1 MARSS
6 GTVTEGDSDRP
17 VSEPEASVARKAGR
31 GGIAVLG
38 AKVFFIFSGL
48 AQQTVL
54 PRVIG
59 LAGYGAL
66 ARVLALANILNN
78 VVVASSTQGVS
89 RAVAR
94 AIGAEG
100 SAFRR
105 TLRVHVPLAFVL
117 AAAFAA
123 VSPWIARWEGAPHIV
138 RPLLLMALVAL
149 FYGLYAPI
157 IGLLN
162 GRGQFTRQA
171 ALDVV
176 FAVLRTA
183 GIIGVGWFFARD
195 GGSGVLG
202 STLGFAL
209 AAACILPTAAWFA
222 RSPSRSMPDAPR
234 DAALRPSAPE
244 ERPRDYLAQ
253 LGPLA
258 AAQFFTN
265 AVMQVDITLLG
276 HFLARGGDVKTSDE
290 WVAVYRA
297 CQLFAFLPYQLLL
310 SITQILFPML
320 ARAKAAGD
328 TDGVRRYVERG
339 ARLAGLACG
348 MLVSVIVA
356 LPTQLLAFAYTRE
369 VAERGA
375 ATLRVLALGQ
385 GAYTMLAIATTVL
398 ASLGRERLSAMI
410 TLGALGAVVVACGL
424 LAAGA
429 PFGAPQLEG
438 TALGTTIALVGTLV
452 VAAVAVHKVSG
463 GFMPKSSMARVLV
476 GLAVASAVGSL
487 LPASHGRGLT
497 VVLATIVAATYVL
510 VLIVTRELTRADA
523 AALREVRGK

>member
-1 MARSS
+1 VSQSSAR
-6 GTVTEGDSDRP
+6 
-17 VSEPEASVARKAGR
+17 VARTAGR

-48 AQQTVL
+48 AQQTLL

-94 AIGAEG
+94 SMGHEG
-100 SAFRR
+100 RAFRR
-105 TLRVHVPLAFVL
+105 TLRVHVPLAFAL
-117 AAAFAA
+117 AAGFAL
-123 VSPWIARWEGAPHIV
+123 VSPQIARWEGAPHIV

-149 FYGLYAPI
+149 FYGLYAPV

-183 GIIGVGWFFARD
+183 GFLGVGWLFVRGA
-195 GGSGVLG
+195 GAASGAGEGAGVFG
-202 STLGFAL
+202 ATLGFVI
-209 AAACILPTAAWFA
+209 AAVCILPTAAWFA
-222 RSPSRSMPDAPR
+222 RTPPKAPL
-234 DAALRPSAPE
+234 DDPPSAAIPPAATAKDE
-244 ERPRDYLAQ
+244 SARGYLAE

-276 HFLARGGDVKTSDE
+276 HFLASGGDVRVADE

-297 CQLFAFLPYQLLL
+297 CQLFAFLPYQMLL
-310 SITQILFPML
+310 SVTQVLFPML
-320 ARAKAAGD
+320 ARAKAAND
-328 TDGVRRYVERG
+328 LEGVRRYVERG
-339 ARLAGLACG
+339 ARLAAIACG
-348 MLVSVIVA
+348 LMVSVIVA
-356 LPTQLLAFAYTRE
+356 LPAQLLAFAYTRE

-375 ATLRVLALGQ
+375 PTLRILAVGQ
-385 GAYTMLAIATTVL
+385 GTYAMLAIATTVL
-398 ASLGRERLSAMI
+398 ASLGRERVSALI
-410 TLGALGAVVVACGL
+410 TLGALATVLGACAL
-424 LAAGA
+424 LASNASFGGA
-429 PFGAPQLEG
+429 ELQAC
-438 TALGTTIALVGTLV
+438 ALGTSIALLATLA
-452 VAAVAVHKVSG
+452 VAAVAVRRVSG
-463 GFMPKSSMARVLV
+463 GFLPASSAARVA
-476 GLAVASAVGSL
+476 LAVAVVGGLGSY
-487 LPASHGRGLT
+487 LPSSGGRALT
-497 VVLATIVAATYVL
+497 VVLACLVAAAYLVVL
-510 VLIVTRELTRADA
+510 VLTRELTRADVA
-523 AALREVRGK
+523 AVRAVGGR

>member
-1 MARSS
+1 
-6 GTVTEGDSDRP
+6 
-17 VSEPEASVARKAGR
+17 VARTAGR

-48 AQQTVL
+48 AQQTIL

-100 SAFRR
+100 KAFRR
-105 TLRVHVPLAFVL
+105 TLRVHVPLAFIL
-117 AAAFAA
+117 AAGFAGI
-123 VSPWIARWEGAPHIV
+123 SPWIARWEGAPHIV

-171 ALDVV
+171 GLDVA
-176 FAVLRTA
+176 FAVLRTI
-183 GIIGVGWFFARD
+183 GLIGVGWLFARG

-209 AAACILPTAAWFA
+209 AAACIVPTATWFA
-222 RSPSRSMPDAPR
+222 RAP
-234 DAALRPSAPE
+234 AALLRGALEATPAAEISVE

-276 HFLARGGDVKTSDE
+276 HFLASGGDVKTSDE
-290 WVAVYRA
+290 WVGVYRA

-310 SITQILFPML
+310 SITQVLFPMV

-328 TDGVRRYVERG
+328 MEGVRRYVERG
-339 ARLAGLACG
+339 SRLALLACG
-348 MLVSVIVA
+348 MLVSVIVS
-356 LPTQLLAFAYTRE
+356 LPTQLIAFAYTRE

-375 ATLRVLALGQ
+375 ATLRILALGQ
-385 GAYTMLAIATTVL
+385 GAYAMLAIATTVL
-398 ASLGRERLSAMI
+398 ASLGRERLSATI
-410 TLGALGAVVVACGL
+410 TFGALVTVVTACAV
-424 LAAGA
+424 LARNAS
-429 PFGAPQLEG
+429 FGAPQLVATAAG
-438 TALGTTIALVGTLV
+438 TSLALIAALL
-452 VAAVAVHKVSG
+452 VSG
-463 GFMPKSSMARVLV
+463 FAVRKLTGGFVPRSSAARVI
-476 GLAVASAVGSL
+476 VAMACAAGVGSL
-487 LPASHGRGLT
+487 LPSNHGRVFT
-497 VVLATIVAATYVL
+497 VMLACVVAGAYVL
-510 VLIVTRELTRADA
+510 VLVVTRELTRADA
-523 AALREVRGK
+523 AAIGEVRGA

>member
-1 MARSS
+1 MSQ
-6 GTVTEGDSDRP
+6 TQ
-17 VSEPEASVARKAGR
+17 ASVARNAGR
-31 GGIAVLG
+31 GGIFVLG
-38 AKVFFIFSGL
+38 AKAFFILSGL
-48 AQQTVL
+48 AQQTIL

-66 ARVLALANILNN
+66 ARVLALSNILNN

-105 TLRVHVPLAFVL
+105 TLRVHVPMAFIL
-117 AAAFAA
+117 AAGFAA

-138 RPLLLMALVAL
+138 RPLLLMSLVAL

-162 GRGQFTRQA
+162 GRGQFGRQA
-171 ALDVV
+171 ALDIV
-176 FAVLRTA
+176 FAVLRTC
-183 GIIGVGWFFARD
+183 GLIGVGWIVTRG

-209 AAACILPTAAWFA
+209 AAACIVPTAAWLA
-222 RSPSRSMPDAPR
+222 RAPV
-234 DAALRPSAPE
+234 AAAAEGGALPILAGPP
-244 ERPRDYLAQ
+244 ERPLDYLAQ

-276 HFLARGGDVKTSDE
+276 HFLSNGGDAKTADE

-297 CQLFAFLPYQLLL
+297 CQLFAFLPYQLLF
-310 SITQILFPML
+310 SITLVLFPML

-328 TDGVRRYVERG
+328 MEGVRRYVERG
-339 ARLAGLACG
+339 SRLALLACG
-348 MLVSVIVA
+348 MMVSVIA
-356 LPTQLLAFAYTRE
+356 GLPAQLLAFAYTKE

-385 GAYTMLAIATTVL
+385 GAYAMLAIATTVL
-398 ASLGRERLSAMI
+398 ASLGKERLSAII
-410 TLGALGAVVVACGL
+410 TLGALGAVVAACGVL
-424 LAAGA
+424 AGRASFGAAQLQATAAG
-429 PFGAPQLEG
+429 
-438 TALGTTIALVGTLV
+438 TSIALLVTLL
-452 VAAVAVHKVSG
+452 VAGVAVRKVSG
-463 GFMPKSSMARVLV
+463 GFVPPSSVLRVGMALAV
-476 GLAVASAVGSL
+476 GLGVGSFM
-487 LPASHGRGLT
+487 PANQGRQLT
-497 VVLATIVAATYVL
+497 VVLACVVATAYVL
-510 VLIVTRELTRADA
+510 VLLVTRELTRADKA
-523 AALREVRGK
+523 AIMQV

>member
-105 TLRVHVPLAFVL
+105 TLRVHVPLAFIL
-117 AAAFAA
+117 AATFAA

-209 AAACILPTAAWFA
+209 AAACI
-222 RSPSRSMPDAPR
+222 
-234 DAALRPSAPE
+234 
-244 ERPRDYLAQ
+244 
-253 LGPLA
+253 
-258 AAQFFTN
+258 
-265 AVMQVDITLLG
+265 
-276 HFLARGGDVKTSDE
+276 
-290 WVAVYRA
+290 
-297 CQLFAFLPYQLLL
+297 
-310 SITQILFPML
+310 
-320 ARAKAAGD
+320 
-328 TDGVRRYVERG
+328 
-339 ARLAGLACG
+339 
-348 MLVSVIVA
+348 
-356 LPTQLLAFAYTRE
+356 
-369 VAERGA
+369 
-375 ATLRVLALGQ
+375 
-385 GAYTMLAIATTVL
+385 
-398 ASLGRERLSAMI
+398 
-410 TLGALGAVVVACGL
+410 
-424 LAAGA
+424 
-429 PFGAPQLEG
+429 
-438 TALGTTIALVGTLV
+438 
-452 VAAVAVHKVSG
+452 
-463 GFMPKSSMARVLV
+463 
-476 GLAVASAVGSL
+476 
-487 LPASHGRGLT
+487 
-497 VVLATIVAATYVL
+497 
-510 VLIVTRELTRADA
+510 
-523 AALREVRGK
+523 